1 MADHPHPDTDHP
13 TTMLAAVFR
22 GARQVT
28 VEPWPTPALGP
39 ADVLVEVDHCGV
51 CGSDIHIILEGWG
64 QAPEGGGVEGH
75 EWSGTIAVVGPEVDG
90 WAVGDRVVGRPGG
103 CGECR
108 FCQAGRISLCDRRGQ
123 PSSGPWQGAFATY
136 IREPANRLSRVPD
149 GLSLRAAALTEPLA
163 VALHGVTRSG
173 VQPGQ
178 RALVTGAGPIGA
190 LVTAALLAKGV
201 EDVTVSEPFEL
212 RRALVEKLGARTVHP
227 DDLVAP
233 TFPMTLVDE
242 PFDVALECSGRAD
255 AMQAALSQLGKG
267 GTLVLVGAGMKPPR
281 FDPNRI
287 LLNELTITGAYVY
300 DAGGFAAALD
310 LLASGAVPADLLTE
324 PDDVPLDGLVEALE
338 DLAGGRR
345 AGKVMIVPTKGV

>member
-1 MADHPHPDTDHP
+1 VADLPD
-13 TTMLAAVFR
+13 TMLAAVFR

-28 VEPWPTPALGP
+28 VEPWPTPTLG
-39 ADVLVEVDHCGV
+39 AQDVLVEVDHCGV

-64 QAPEGGGVEGH
+64 QAPEGGAVEGH
-75 EWSGTIAVVGPEVDG
+75 EWSGTVAAVGPDVAG

-108 FCQAGRISLCDRRGQ
+108 YCRAGRISLCEGRGQ
-123 PSSGPWQGAFATY
+123 PSGPWQGAYATY
-136 IREPANRLSRVPD
+136 IREPSTRLTRVPD

-201 EDVTVSEPFEL
+201 EDVTVSEPFER
-212 RRALVEKLGARTVHP
+212 RRALVEKIGARSIHP
-227 DDLVAP
+227 DELVAP
-233 TFPMTLVDE
+233 QFPMTLVDE
-242 PFDVALECSGRAD
+242 PYDVALECSGRAD
-255 AMQAALSQLGKG
+255 AMQAGLSQLGKG
-267 GTLVLVGAGMKPPR
+267 GTLVLVGAGMKQPR

-287 LLNELTITGAYVY
+287 LLNELTITGAYIY
-300 DAGGFAAALD
+300 DTGGFDAALE
-310 LLASGAVPADLLTE
+310 LLASGAVPADLLIE
-324 PDDVPLDGLVEALE
+324 PDDVPLDGLLDALE
-338 DLAGGRR
+338 DLARGER
-345 AGKVMIVPTKGV
+345 AGKVMIVPTKGA